1 MSRRYK
7 NGLQEQRRARANF
20 EQEMNRI
27 SPLFWNPNERRL
39 RALWRLILHVLLLA
53 VAGLAV
59 ASLLSGVMVEQAA
72 SLAQDIVGVALSALA
87 IVAVTLFAAR
97 FLDRRPISDLGLQFT
112 SGWRRDL
119 GFGLFLGA
127 LLMLLIFL
135 VELGLG
141 WITVEAILF
150 TSLSIPFGLAIL
162 WPLTLFLLVG
172 IYEEL
177 ISRGYLL
184 KNLAEGLS
192 FSPPGRRRGMLL
204 ALLIS
209 SGIFGLLHAG
219 NPHATTIS
227 TVNLFL
233 AGLFLGLPVLL
244 TDQLAI
250 PIGIHITWNFF
261 QGNVFGFPV
270 SGTSTNSTTFIAVEQ
285 GGPVHWTGGAFGPE
299 AGLLGVAAMIVG
311 SLLIVWWVKRTRG
324 AFGLA
329 LSVAEYQ
336 PPASRE
342 TVAGQ
347 LPVE

>member
-1 MSRRYK
+1 
-7 NGLQEQRRARANF
+7 
-20 EQEMNRI
+20 MNRI
-27 SPLFWNPNERRL
+27 MTWFWNPDERRL
-39 RALWRLILHVLLLA
+39 RALWRLILHVILIAALGLAAAALLLDLR
-53 VAGLAV
+53 GDP
-59 ASLLSGVMVEQAA
+59 AA
-72 SLAQDIVGVALSALA
+72 SLANNIAGMALVAL
-87 IVAVTLFAAR
+87 IVVAATLLAAR

-112 SGWRRDL
+112 AHWWRDL

-127 LLMLLIFL
+127 FLMLLIFL
-135 VELGLG
+135 VELALG
-141 WITVEAILF
+141 WITVEGIL
-150 TSLSIPFGLAIL
+150 SSSRPVPFGLAIF
-162 WPLTLFLLVG
+162 WPLTQFLLVG

-177 ISRGYLL
+177 LFRGYHL

-192 FSPPGRRRGMLL
+192 FSPLGPKRGLLL
-204 ALLIS
+204 AFLIS
-209 SGIFGLLHAG
+209 SIIFGLLHAG
-219 NPHATTIS
+219 NPNATTIS
-227 TVNLFL
+227 TVNIFL
-233 AGLFLGLPVLL
+233 AGLFLGLPFLL

-285 GGPVHWTGGAFGPE
+285 GGPVLWTGGAFGPE

-311 SLLIVWWVKRTRG
+311 SLLIVSWVKRTRG

-336 PPASRE
+336 PPAGSE
-342 TVAGQ
+342 SVAGQ

>member
-1 MSRRYK
+1 
-7 NGLQEQRRARANF
+7 
-20 EQEMNRI
+20 MNRI
-27 SPLFWNPNERRL
+27 PPLFWNPNERRL
-39 RALWRLILHVLLLA
+39 RALWRLLLHVLLLA
-53 VAGLAV
+53 AAGLA
-59 ASLLSGVMVEQAA
+59 AAPLLSVLMEDHAA
-72 SLAQDIVGVALSALA
+72 SLANDIVVVALSALA

-112 SGWRRDL
+112 SGWWRDL

-135 VELGLG
+135 VELALG
-141 WITVEAILF
+141 WITVETILF

-177 ISRGYLL
+177 LSRGYQL
-184 KNLAEGLS
+184 KNMAEGLS
-192 FSPPGRRRGMLL
+192 LSPLGQVNGMLL
-204 ALLIS
+204 ALLIT
-209 SGIFGLLHAG
+209 SGIFGILHAG
-219 NPHATTIS
+219 NPNSSTIS
-227 TVNLFL
+227 TVNLVL
-233 AGLFLGLPVLL
+233 AGLFLGLPFLL

-285 GGPVHWTGGAFGPE
+285 GGPDLWTGGAFGPE
-299 AGLLGVAAMIVG
+299 AGLLGIAAMIGG
-311 SLLIVWWVKRTRG
+311 SLLIIWWVKRTRG
-324 AFGLA
+324 AVGFA
-329 LSVAEYQ
+329 LSVADFQ
-336 PPASRE
+336 SPASRE
-342 TVAGQ
+342 SVAGQ